1 MNDYYVEVLV
11 KRDVEKEKKKRKLII
26 LAMMTILLVLGL
38 ATKSLISFCLFAVC
52 VLGYYFLV
60 QKYYVEFEYFYMDG
74 ELTITKILNK
84 SKRKKILELN
94 DGQIKLIAPVGSTD
108 LQNFHSLRKIDC
120 SANEPLDFPYVMVCE
135 HKGELKAV
143 NIQMTDE
150 LYKELKKSIPYKVNR
165 Y

>member
-26 LAMMTILLVLGL
+26 LAMMIILLVLGL
-38 ATKSLISFCLFAVC
+38 ATKSLISLCLFAVC

-74 ELTITKILNK
+74 ELTISKIINK
-84 SKRKKILELN
+84 SIRKKVLELH
-94 DGQIKLIAPVGSTD
+94 DEVIKSIEPVNSTGMNAFNN
-108 LQNFHSLRKIDC
+108 LEKKDC
-120 SANEPLDFPYVMVCE
+120 TANEASGIPYAIVYMDKV
-135 HKGELKAV
+135 LKRV
-143 NIQMTDE
+143 GIQMNDE
-150 LYKELKKSIPYKVNR
+150 LYKEFKRNMPYKIKN